1 MYSLDSTV
9 SSDEF
14 QSCSD
19 HSDAES
25 SSRSSSND
33 TEEQVIN
40 YDDSVEPV
48 PTQEEVAHYVE
59 QLALEDEEE
68 QTLLSRFS
76 GEENVR
82 DWYVDV
88 LFAILSKQERFTSVA
103 PENPPQFHLTSGQ
116 FIPRRLIAIK
126 PKPSLG
132 LALLSQVI
140 APP

>member
-68 QTLLSRFS
+68 QTLLSRF
-76 GEENVR
+76 
-82 DWYVDV
+82 
-88 LFAILSKQERFTSVA
+88 F
-103 PENPPQFHLTSGQ
+103 
-116 FIPRRLIAIK
+116 RRRKCQRLVCRCIVCYIVKTGKVYKCGA
-126 PKPSLG
+126 
-132 LALLSQVI
+132 
-140 APP
+140 